1 MRALRLFAGIALT
14 HLRHRRRQTLVSV
27 LGVAIGVGFS
37 IAMAALMQGFQ
48 QFFIDRIINA
58 APHVVMH
65 DDYRDP
71 PAQPV
76 SRIYSDATIE
86 ISGLKPLRE
95 RRGIKDARAAIAS
108 LETRPGIAVA
118 PVLSGPL
125 ILSYGAKDLSISV
138 VGIDP
143 EREVRVTTLANDMV
157 EGSLSLLRT
166 NPNGIVVGT
175 GLMKKLGLRM
185 GQQVTAA
192 SPTGASISMKVVGR
206 FETGL
211 AAVDQGTAY
220 VLLKKAQVLQDQPDA
235 INQIRI
241 RLADVAV
248 ASDTAK
254 SIERQF
260 GYRTES
266 WEETNSNILSIFVV
280 QNSVMFSTVGAILLV
295 AAFGIYNIISTVV
308 YEKSR
313 DIAILKSMGFRERDI
328 RLIFVLE
335 GALVGLIGALAG
347 WALGYLLT
355 QLLGVIPL
363 PGQGGMIRRPTSG
376 FILYESFTH
385 YLVSGGFALVAAV
398 AAGFI
403 PARKAARLDPVEI
416 IRGGV

>member
-1 MRALRLFAGIALT
+1 MRALGLFAGIALT
-14 HLRHRRRQTLVSV
+14 HLRHRQRQTLVSV
-27 LGVAIGVGFS
+27 LGDAIGVGYS

-58 APHVVMH
+58 APHVVMY

-76 SRIYSDATIE
+76 SRVYGDATVE

-95 RRGIKDARAAIAS
+95 RRGIKDARAAIAA

-138 VGIDP
+138 IGIDP

-157 EGSLSLLRT
+157 EGSLALLRT

-192 SPTGASISMKVVGR
+192 SPTGSPISMKVVGR

-220 VLLKKAQVLQDQPDA
+220 VLLKKAQILQDQPDA
-235 INQIRI
+235 INQIRV
-241 RLADVAV
+241 RLADVAL

-266 WEETNSNILSIFVV
+266 WEETNSNVLSIFVV
-280 QNSVMFSTVGAILLV
+280 QNSIMFSTVGAILLV

-308 YEKSR
+308 YEKAR
-313 DIAILKSMGFRERDI
+313 DIAILKSMGFREGDI

-355 QLLGVIPL
+355 KLLGIIPL

-376 FILYESFTH
+376 FILYESFAH
-385 YLVSGGFALVAAV
+385 YLVSGGFAMVAAV

>member
-1 MRALRLFAGIALT
+1 MKALALFGGIALT

-27 LGVAIGVGFS
+27 VGIAIGVGFS

-48 QFFIDRIINA
+48 QYFIDRIINA
-58 APHVVMH
+58 APHVVMY

-71 PAQPV
+71 PLQPAA
-76 SRIYSDATIE
+76 RLNPDAAVE

-95 RRGIKDARAAIAS
+95 RRGIKDSRAAIAA

-118 PVLSGPL
+118 PVLSGPV
-125 ILSYGAKDLSISV
+125 ILSYGAKDLSVSV

-157 EGSLSLLRT
+157 AGSLDLLRT

-175 GLMKKLGLRM
+175 GLMRKLGLRL

-192 SPTGASISMKVVGR
+192 TPTGTAISMKVVGT

-211 AAVDQGTAY
+211 AATDQGVGY
-220 VLLKKAQVLQDQPDA
+220 VLLKKAQVLQDQPNVV
-235 INQIRI
+235 NQIRI
-241 RLADVAV
+241 RLADVAL
-248 ASDTAK
+248 ASDTAR

-266 WEETNSNILSIFVV
+266 WDETNRNVLSIFVV
-280 QNSVMFSTVGAILLV
+280 QNAIMFSTVGAILLV

-313 DIAILKSMGFRERDI
+313 DIAILKSMGFAEGDI

-335 GALVGLIGALAG
+335 GALVGLVGALAG
-347 WALGYLLT
+347 WGLGYLLT
-355 QLLGVIPL
+355 KFLGIVPL
-363 PGQGGMIRRPTSG
+363 PGEGGMIRRPSSG

-385 YLVSGGFALVAAV
+385 YLIAGGFALVSAI